1 MNQERL
7 EFDPKLI
14 QVGPPREGLRS
25 QRDTKGRSQIR
36 D

>member
-14 QVGPPREGLRS
+14 QVGRPREGSHSLR
-25 QRDTKGRSQIR
+25 DPKDRSQIR